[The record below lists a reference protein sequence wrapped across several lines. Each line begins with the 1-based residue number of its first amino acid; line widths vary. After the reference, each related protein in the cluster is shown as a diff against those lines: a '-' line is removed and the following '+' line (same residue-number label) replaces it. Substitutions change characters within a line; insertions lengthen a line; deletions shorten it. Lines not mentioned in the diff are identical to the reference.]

1 MNTNAANKTN
11 NLTEL
16 VFIIDKSGSMSPLRD
31 DTIGGFN
38 TMIQQQKSSGGQILV
53 STVMF
58 SETSDVVHDRIDI
71 SNIKDLTRDDYAPM
85 GCTALLDAVGNAV
98 KHIGN
103 IHKYARKEDIP
114 QKTLFVITT
123 DGMEN
128 ASTQYT
134 QPRIKR
140 LIEKQKEK
148 YVWEFLFIGANID
161 SVETAG
167 SMGIDARRAVNYTAS
182 KEGTRR
188 LYKGVGRAVME
199 ACCCESGADISDEW
213 KKGIK

>member
-1 MNTNAANKTN
+1 MKKNAENKTN

-134 QPRIKR
+134 QPQIKK

-148 YVWEFLFIGANID
+148 YGWEFLFIGANID

-188 LYKGVGRAVME
+188 LFKGVGRAVME
-199 ACCCESGADISDEW
+199 ACYCESGADISDEW

>member
-1 MNTNAANKTN
+1 MKKNAENKTN

-103 IHKYARKEDIP
+103 IHKYARKEDI
-114 QKTLFVITT
+114 
-123 DGMEN
+123 
-128 ASTQYT
+128 
-134 QPRIKR
+134 
-140 LIEKQKEK
+140 
-148 YVWEFLFIGANID
+148 
-161 SVETAG
+161 
-167 SMGIDARRAVNYTAS
+167 
-182 KEGTRR
+182 
-188 LYKGVGRAVME
+188 
-199 ACCCESGADISDEW
+199 
-213 KKGIK
+213 

>member
-1 MNTNAANKTN
+1 
-11 NLTEL
+11 
-16 VFIIDKSGSMSPLRD
+16 
-31 DTIGGFN
+31 
-38 TMIQQQKSSGGQILV
+38 
-53 STVMF
+53 MF
-58 SETSDVVHDRIDI
+58 SETSQVVHDRTDI
-71 SNIKDLTRDDYAPM
+71 SNIKELTREDYAPM

-134 QPRIKR
+134 QPQVKK

-148 YVWEFLFIGANID
+148 YGWEFLFVGANID
-161 SVETAG
+161 SAETAG
-167 SMGIDARRAVNYTAS
+167 SMGIDPRRAVNYTAS
-182 KEGTRR
+182 KEGTKR
-188 LYKGVGRAVME
+188 LFRGVGKAVME
-199 ACCCESGADISDEW
+199 ACCCECGAEISDEW
-213 KKGIK
+213 KKEIK